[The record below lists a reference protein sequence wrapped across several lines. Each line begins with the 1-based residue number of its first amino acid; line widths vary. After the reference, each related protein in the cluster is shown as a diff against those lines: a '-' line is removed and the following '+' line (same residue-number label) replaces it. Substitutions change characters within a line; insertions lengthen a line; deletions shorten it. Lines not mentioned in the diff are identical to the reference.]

1 MPMFKLRKR
10 DEASPAAPEPRVR
23 IMLVDDEPANLQAL
37 SALLGEDYD
46 ILTADDGEAAYQA
59 LLSMRDRDG
68 IALVISDQRMPRLT
82 GTELLER
89 LKALMPRT
97 LRIVLTGYSD
107 LQAILDALNRAEIY
121 RYVSKPVDRD
131 YMLLTVKRAVE
142 AYQLRQRVDQ
152 TNRTLQHQALHDP
165 LTGLPNRRSLDADL
179 AAALTPGQAEPAP
192 LAFLMMELDRFKP
205 VVAGHG
211 HAFGDELL
219 VAASRRLQDTAQRLQ
234 DVLPG
239 TRIYRFDGA
248 VFAALLPAPGGRA
261 AADCLAQAMIESLQ
275 EPLEIRGVVLY
286 LNLKLGF
293 GLHPEHGADAAGLM
307 RNTDAA
313 FSRATQVAGS
323 CAIAY
328 RPEMNQRSERM
339 LTLEQDLRGAARRG
353 ELRLLYQPQVDLQTG
368 RLLGVEALLRWQH
381 PRYGLVSPVDFIPL
395 AETNGHI
402 VALGRW
408 VLGEACRQAT
418 SWRAAGLPLVVAVN
432 ISAGQFH
439 HPDFLQHVRG
449 ALAEHGL
456 PPQALELEITES
468 VSVVD
473 VGHCIEVM
481 KALRAMG
488 LQLSIDDFGTGYSS
502 LTYLKSFPLDNLKI
516 DQSFVQPMLNHPDDE
531 AIARTIVTLGH
542 TLGLKVIAEGV
553 ETEGHLHKLRE
564 LGCDVVQGYHF
575 ARPLPA
581 AELQAWAQAWARPRA
596 GHAATA

>member
-10 DEASPAAPEPRVR
+10 NEALPATRDPRVR
-23 IMLVDDEPANLQAL
+23 IMLVDDEPANLLAL

-59 LLSMRDRDG
+59 LLSMHDRDG

-89 LKALMPRT
+89 LKALMPQT

-131 YMLLTVKRAVE
+131 DMLLTVKRAVE

-179 AAALTPGQAEPAP
+179 AAALAPGEAEPAP

-219 VAASRRLQDTAQRLQ
+219 VAAARRLQDTAQRLQ

-248 VFAALLPAPGGRA
+248 VFAALLPAPGGCA
-261 AADCLAQAMIESLQ
+261 SADCLSQALIESLQ
-275 EPLEIRGVVLY
+275 EPLDIRGVPVY

-293 GLHPEHGADAAGLM
+293 ALHPEHGTGAAGLM

-313 FSRATQVAGS
+313 VSQAAQVAGS
-323 CAIAY
+323 CAMAY

-353 ELRLLYQPQVDLQTG
+353 ELRLFYQPQVDLQTS
-368 RLLGVEALLRWQH
+368 RLVGVEALLRWQH

-408 VLGEACRQAT
+408 VLGEACRQAAA
-418 SWRAAGLPLVVAVN
+418 WRAAGLPLVVAVN

-439 HPDFLQHVRG
+439 HPDFLQHVRS

-456 PPQALELEITES
+456 QPQALELEITES

-473 VGHCIEVM
+473 VGHCIQVM

-502 LTYLKSFPLDNLKI
+502 LTYLKSFPLDTLKI
-516 DQSFVQPMLNHPDDE
+516 DQSFVRPMLNHPDNE

-553 ETEGHLHKLRE
+553 ETEAHLQKLRE
-564 LGCDVVQGYHF
+564 LRCDVVQGFHF

-581 AELQAWAQAWARPRA
+581 AELQAWAQAWVGPRA